1 MAYVVTAA
9 CIGTKDRSC
18 VEVCPVDCF
27 YNNPDPEL
35 NKKFGKEAIVAGS
48 VVAGPVVDGGGSGGD
63 SSGDESSSKDWGML
77 VINPDECIHC
87 GACETECPVEA
98 IYEDTGVPDNLK
110 EFVQLNERAVSSLS
124 ADDLDARRVLS
135 KK

>member
-1 MAYVVTAA
+1 MAFVITKA

-27 YNNPDPEL
+27 YDNP
-35 NKKFGKEAIVAGS
+35 NKKLNETYGVTAAG
-48 VVAGPVVDGGGSGGD
+48 DSGGD
-63 SSGDESSSKDWGML
+63 DEKKDWGML

-87 GACETECPVEA
+87 GACEAQCPVEA
-98 IYEDTGVPDNLK
+98 IYEDTGVPENLK
-110 EFVQLNERAVSSLS
+110 EFVKINEEATLKLTPEESDSL
-124 ADDLDARRVLS
+124 RVLS